1 MRLNSHGALRFAAT
15 LWLAFSGG
23 RAVADEPVWLDVTSP
38 DANEHIT
45 EIVPLLEVRGRAV
58 VGPATPYDL
67 VVAIDLSASTL
78 LPSGSDIDG
87 DGMVGT
93 MRRRAL
99 RRTSSQSHRRWTTDP
114 GDTIARAEL
123 LGAQRLLRRVDERW
137 TRVAILTF
145 AGQAR
150 LRARLGHP
158 EDALFALERV
168 KVRHERSGTNLASA
182 IRMGLR
188 VLRKSP
194 PDRERILVILSDGYP
209 TAPRPEIYASR
220 AALRMGKRAAE
231 AGVRI
236 YAFAIGPGALE
247 RPDVLRQLASST
259 DGRYFEVREPGE
271 IIDHLPRLDVALLED
286 VSLINHTTGAR
297 GRAVRVFADGSF
309 DGYVHLKPG
318 ENNLTVEAR
327 APDGREF
334 RVERTVHYK
343 PPEGISLSA
352 LKRASELR
360 ESLRVR
366 TAETELAAQ
375 AHGKLTLK
383 RSIEIQVDP
392 TRVLR

>member
-1 MRLNSHGALRFAAT
+1 MRLNSHGALRFATT

-45 EIVPLLEVRGRAV
+45 EIVPLLEIRGRAV

-87 DGMVGT
+87 DGTVGT

-123 LGAQRLLRRVDERW
+123 LAAQRLLRRVDARW

-209 TAPRPEIYASR
+209 TAPRPEIHASR
-220 AALRMGKRAAE
+220 SALRMGKRAAE

-236 YAFAIGPGALE
+236 YAFAIGRGALE

-297 GRAVRVFADGSF
+297 GRA
-309 DGYVHLKPG
+309 
-318 ENNLTVEAR
+318 ENILTVEAR

-343 PPEGISLSA
+343 APVGISVGA

-366 TAETELAAQ
+366 TAETELAAR
-375 AHGKLTLK
+375 AHGKLILK

-392 TRVLR
+392 TQALR